1 MSSLQLM
8 NPEHFMNPEYMLP
21 LMPGEPLHFGYSP
34 TEEDV
39 AFRFP
44 VDDRKHIFPHHFR
57 VRRETMRLEQ
67 LINCIRKMMLY
78 PTNDIAI
85 CMDRN
90 LDSMYAPLL
99 YRTNGIL
106 MQSDYGYADILVY
119 VSADAKNDAYLV
131 EVNRYSGNRELF
143 SRFYQT
149 FKYYVEQGG
158 AVSPSIR
165 VHCGKVY
172 DTDCGKHSGKV
183 YSYDSFDC

>member
-1 MSSLQLM
+1 M
-8 NPEHFMNPEYMLP
+8 NPDHFMNPEYMLP
-21 LMPGEPLHFGYSP
+21 LMPDEPLHFGYTP
-34 TEEDV
+34 MEEET
-39 AFRFP
+39 AFLFS
-44 VDDRKHIFPHHFR
+44 VHDRRRHIFPHHFR
-57 VRRETMRLEQ
+57 VSRETMRLDK

-90 LDSMYAPLL
+90 PDSMYGPLL

-106 MQSDYGYADILVY
+106 MQSEYGYADILVY
-119 VSADAKNDAYLV
+119 VSADAETESYLV

-165 VHCGKVY
+165 VHCGKHCGKDC
-172 DTDCGKHSGKV
+172 DTDFGKV
-183 YSYDSFDC
+183 SSYDSFDC